1 MSTEEQEAEVM
12 YDDAG
17 RRVCGSLDTA
27 AGTPCMRIP
36 DHGSTRCY
44 RHSGERDEN
53 GKAPKRGKQWTDQRG
68 VDTSYLEKLSLSFD
82 PQAADLQF
90 EIELIN
96 RDIHATT
103 KALEAAMRDLRAG
116 RKGPNPAA
124 LRAERTNL
132 IATKTKLVAAQT
144 NRLKSSRS
152 YLTRAEIE
160 VFTRLVIYCISRLGL
175 TQEQQDVF
183 AADMRVVIAAP
194 WKLTELPAR
203 KAGGDYMARAKALY
217 AELWAEKYEGTN
229 PPPEIAPAD
238 DDEDEP
244 GLGETE
250 EEES

>member
-1 MSTEEQEAEVM
+1 MSAEQRETEPLYNAQ
-12 YDDAG
+12 G
-17 RRVCGSLDTA
+17 QRLCGALRPN
-27 AGTPCMRIP
+27 GKRCERIP
-36 DHGSTRCY
+36 DRGLTRCY
-44 RHSGERDEN
+44 RHAQPRGED
-53 GKAPKRGKQWTDQRG
+53 GKAPKRGKQWTDGRG
-68 VDTSYLEKLSLSFD
+68 VDTSYIDKLGLSFD

-103 KALEAAMRDLRAG
+103 KALEDAMRDLRAG

-175 TQEQQDVF
+175 TTEQQDAF
-183 AADMRVVIAAP
+183 TADMRVVIAAP

-229 PPPEIAPAD
+229 PPAEIAPA

-250 EEES
+250 EES